1 MTVQRRYF
9 VYAGLFLLMFI
20 NYLDRINLS
29 VAAKDIAT
37 TYGLSP
43 VELGYMFSSFLW
55 TYLVFLIPMGL
66 AADRFGGRAITY
78 ATLGLW
84 SIAGIWTGLATSYA
98 SLFASRLVL
107 GVGESASYPSGGKII
122 REWAPAT
129 ERGVA
134 TAFLNSGAY
143 AGLSVGSIVVA
154 WLITGFGWRDP
165 SSLPAPWVLLWR
177 RSGSCSTGGRSRRTG

>member
-1 MTVQRRYF
+1 
-9 VYAGLFLLMFI
+9 
-20 NYLDRINLS
+20 
-29 VAAKDIAT
+29 
-37 TYGLSP
+37 
-43 VELGYMFSSFLW
+43 MFSSFLW
-55 TYLVFLIPMGL
+55 TYLVFLIPMRY
-66 AADRFGGRAITY
+66 AADRLGGGAITY

-154 WLITGFGWRDP
+154 WLITGFGWRE
-165 SSLPAPWVLLWR
+165 SFLITGAMGLALAAPWFLFYRPPQPATLVR
-177 RSGSCSTGGRSRRTG
+177 PSDPHCT